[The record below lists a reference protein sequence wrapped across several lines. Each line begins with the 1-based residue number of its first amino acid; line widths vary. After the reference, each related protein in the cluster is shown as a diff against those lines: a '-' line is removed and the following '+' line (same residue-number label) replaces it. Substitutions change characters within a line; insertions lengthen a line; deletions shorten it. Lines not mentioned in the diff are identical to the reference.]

1 MKYRVR
7 EIKNTSEGE
16 EDEVVKATDTA
27 VDHLGDDSKLE
38 KDVDEVGPMDEQL
51 PVVV

>member
-16 EDEVVKATDTA
+16 EDEVVKATDTD

-38 KDVDEVGPMDEQL
+38 KDVDEVGPRDEQL